1 MKFRTFDLNNPISIQ
16 AKEYILK
23 HFYIDVKLYD
33 VIIGYRAD
41 DSYFSFA
48 KDFINNTISVQQLAK
63 AMNLGNLGIQI
74 VLKSQKA
81 FEKIKYIT
89 YEIADYRKYYV
100 KFIHMISYVVIELFI
115 IKKGLILYVSNH
127 CFSNGAGN
135 RSRTCTRK
143 N

>member
-1 MKFRTFDLNNPISIQ
+1 M
-16 AKEYILK
+16 
-23 HFYIDVKLYD
+23 
-33 VIIGYRAD
+33 IIGYRAD

-63 AMNLGNLGIQI
+63 AMNLGNLGMQI

-100 KFIHMISYVVIELFI
+100 KFIHMISYV
-115 IKKGLILYVSNH
+115 
-127 CFSNGAGN
+127 
-135 RSRTCTRK
+135 
-143 N
+143 